1 MFHEFF
7 EKIRFKLIL
16 WKFHRMKKI
25 VKRIMDNKRKQN
37 EYQAWIKFNN
47 HDHKEGCEIC
57 GEVYEKK
64 RYSKFL

>member
-1 MFHEFF
+1 
-7 EKIRFKLIL
+7 
-16 WKFHRMKKI
+16 MKKI

-64 RYSKFL
+64 LYSKFL